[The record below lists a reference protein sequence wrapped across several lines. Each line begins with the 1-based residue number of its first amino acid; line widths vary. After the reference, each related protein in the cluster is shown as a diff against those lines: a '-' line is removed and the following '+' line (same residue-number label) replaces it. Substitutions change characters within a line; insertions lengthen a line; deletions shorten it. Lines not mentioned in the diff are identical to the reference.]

1 MPDSLAG
8 LFEAAR
14 RGDLPVDPRA
24 FDVAIRTERADDG
37 SLSIRILGFAETGTG
52 STGVDRL
59 RVHLAPRAVEPA
71 GDAGV
76 AGSLTS

>member
-1 MPDSLAG
+1 MPDSLAR
-8 LFEAAR
+8 LLEAAR

-24 FDVAIRTERADDG
+24 FDVAIRTERGEDG
-37 SLSIRILGFAETGTG
+37 TLSIRVLGFAEAGTA

-71 GDAGV
+71 GDAGA